1 MAKAV
6 YLLQNETAGY
16 VGDSPLFWK
25 EGGCGYTAEVDK
37 AKRFTWQEAGNVIR
51 STRGTHRWKR
61 WKLSDVEKATIRV
74 VDAQLLRCSR
84 TQPKQ
89 NGGAE

>member
-1 MAKAV
+1 MAKAA

-16 VGDSPLFWK
+16 VGNSPLFWK
-25 EGGCGYTAEVDK
+25 EGGCGYTAEIEK
-37 AKRFTWQEAGNVIR
+37 ARRFTWQEAGNVIR

-74 VDAQLLRCSR
+74 VDMQLLRYSP
-84 TQPKQ
+84 TQSKQ
-89 NGGAE
+89 KGGPE